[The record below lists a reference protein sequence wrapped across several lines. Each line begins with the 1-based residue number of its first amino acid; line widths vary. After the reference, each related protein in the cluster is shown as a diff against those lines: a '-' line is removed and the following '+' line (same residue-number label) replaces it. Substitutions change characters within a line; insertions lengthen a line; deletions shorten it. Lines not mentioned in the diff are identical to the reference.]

1 VKTITKNAIKSLTAM
16 GACQWASH
24 ARYEQTVMILSH
36 MRGAT
41 TAVSHVLC
49 SHPEISG
56 YGETHITHDKPYSPG
71 RLVVN
76 QARRKAWKR
85 DARYLFDKVLHNRL
99 DQAPTPAFFE
109 ARTIFLAR
117 APKPTIAS
125 IVKLSQQTGMRS
137 TVTAGKAATYYLQ
150 RLQRLSLLWES
161 FPPMRRF
168 GVSSERLLSEP
179 DATIGHLG
187 AWLGLSPALTNAY
200 QAHPAALEHGAGDPT
215 VSGKLTR
222 IEARVQTPDLR
233 AVADV
238 PAALSDDCLEAY
250 IHLVRAFGET
260 NVAIAGAPA
269 PLVSA
274 AGQGR

>member
-1 VKTITKNAIKSLTAM
+1 MKTITKNAIKSLTAM

-49 SHPEISG
+49 SHAEISG
-56 YGETHITHDKPYSPG
+56 YGETHVAHDKPYSPG

-117 APKPTIAS
+117 APRPTIAS

-137 TVTAGKAATYYLQ
+137 TQTPEKAASYYLN
-150 RLQRLSLLWES
+150 RLQRLGMLWES
-161 FPPMRRF
+161 FPPSRRY
-168 GVSSERLLSEP
+168 GVSSERLLSSP
-179 DATIGHLG
+179 DAIIEQLG
-187 AWLGLSPALTNAY
+187 AWLALSPPLRNAY
-200 QAHPAALEHGAGDPT
+200 TVHPAALEHGAGDPT
-215 VSGKLTR
+215 VSGTLTR
-222 IEARVQTPDLR
+222 IEARVQEPDLR

-238 PAALSDDCLEAY
+238 SPSLSDDCLAAY
-250 IHLVRAFGET
+250 IALVQRFGET
-260 NVAIAGAPA
+260 DVALTSAPA
-269 PLVSA
+269 PMASV
-274 AGQGR
+274 AGRGR